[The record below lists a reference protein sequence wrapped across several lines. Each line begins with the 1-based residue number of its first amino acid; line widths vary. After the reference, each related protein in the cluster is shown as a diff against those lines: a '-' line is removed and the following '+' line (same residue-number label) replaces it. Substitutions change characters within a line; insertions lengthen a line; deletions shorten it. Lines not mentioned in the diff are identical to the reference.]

1 MKINNDIIDNT
12 ENNITKLEFIVL
24 LKSAESE
31 FPNSVIEIRKEDIVT
46 VRAMAPLISIFLLN
60 DIIYIIIIFFLL
72 FNMNKSHNN

>member
-46 VRAMAPLISIFLLN
+46 VELWHL
-60 DIIYIIIIFFLL
+60 
-72 FNMNKSHNN
+72 